1 MCGKYHYYCS
11 LCLVSISEL
20 MQTPSQRH
28 VIPLQG
34 RPYEQDTVTGLL
46 TIEFVFKD
54 CGSSWAEGEVAVPGV
69 HRTFE
74 AVEGRDVINKKTVY
88 SRQESCMADSRPGSR
103 VAQMALKDIKINKAM
118 RSGGSQ
124 PLKTTLLM
132 HQVRTVSERISSY
145 LF

>member
-1 MCGKYHYYCS
+1 
-11 LCLVSISEL
+11 

-34 RPYEQDTVTGLL
+34 RPYHQDTVTGLL

-54 CGSSWAEGEVAVPGV
+54 CASSWAEGSGTVPGV

-74 AVEGRDVINKKTVY
+74 AVEGRDVVTKKTVY
-88 SRQESCMADSRPGSR
+88 SRQESQADGRPGSR

-118 RSGGSQ
+118 GSSSQ

-132 HQVRTVSERISSY
+132 HQVRTVSRDIEDSP
-145 LF
+145 